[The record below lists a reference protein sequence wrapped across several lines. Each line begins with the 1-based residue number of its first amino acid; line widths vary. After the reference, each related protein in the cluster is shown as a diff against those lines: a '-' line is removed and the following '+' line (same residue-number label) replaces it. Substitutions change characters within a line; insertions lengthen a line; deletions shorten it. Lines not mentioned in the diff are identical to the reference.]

1 MVKAS
6 PLVILKHIRSEL
18 IDIYG
23 QESDSL
29 AMLLTEHL
37 SKLDRTQII
46 TDRHFD
52 AGPMLN
58 NQVKQAI
65 DRLKNH
71 EPLQYIIGHAD
82 FFGRQFQV
90 NPATLIP
97 RPETEEL
104 VQLVIDKLKGKTN
117 LKILDIG
124 TGTGCIPITLYL
136 ELPGSKVQSVDISD
150 PALAVAGENARNLGA
165 EVQFDRLDILTEE
178 PTGMYDV
185 IVSNPPYVLEEEK
198 AQMQPNVLEYEP
210 EQALFVP
217 DASPL
222 VFYERIAELGTRRL
236 NSAGIL
242 FFEINERFGDQL
254 SKLLI
259 HMGYYNVTVHKD
271 LQGKDRMV
279 VAHRA

>member
-6 PLVILKHIRSEL
+6 PLVLLKHIRSEL

-46 TDRHFD
+46 TDQHFD

-90 NPATLIP
+90 SPATLIP

-104 VQLVIDKLKGKTN
+104 VQMVIDELKGETN
-117 LKILDIG
+117 LSILDIG
-124 TGTGCIPITLYL
+124 TGTGCIPITLSL
-136 ELPGSKVQSVDISD
+136 ELPVSKVQSVDIS
-150 PALAVAGENARNLGA
+150 PLALSVARENARNLGA
-165 EVQFDRLDILTEE
+165 KVQFNQLDILTEE
-178 PTGMYDV
+178 LTGMYDV

-198 AQMQPNVLEYEP
+198 AQMQPNVLDYEP
-210 EQALFVP
+210 AQALFVP
-217 DASPL
+217 DRSPL
-222 VFYERIAELGTRRL
+222 LFYERIAELGTRHL
-236 NSAGIL
+236 NKGGIL

-254 SKLLI
+254 SQLLNE
-259 HMGYYNVTVHKD
+259 MGYYEVTVRKD
-271 LQGKDRMV
+271 LQGKDRMII
-279 VAHRA
+279 AHWA